1 MISTTVIKNIGS
13 SVYPHSRV
21 CHLSGGRHFERVVF
35 FALIR
40 NNSEASVLVFGLL
53 EFGDAER
60 SKSGAVGDT
69 RELGA

>member
-1 MISTTVIKNIGS
+1 M
-13 SVYPHSRV
+13 
-21 CHLSGGRHFERVVF
+21 SGGWHFERVVF

-40 NNSEASVLVFGLL
+40 NNSETSVLVFGLL

-69 RELGA
+69 GELGA